1 MVEHGT
7 DFHGSEGMCVISSL
21 RFSCFVCWN
30 SSTLHFA
37 IFPLRTCRSDT
48 QTVKPEDK
56 ELKYKELFKMHIVRE
71 NVLC

>member
-1 MVEHGT
+1 MVEHGA
-7 DFHGSEGMCVISSL
+7 DCRGSEGIFVIASL

-37 IFPLRTCRSDT
+37 IFPLRTSKLDT

-56 ELKYKELFKMHIVRE
+56 ELKYKELCKLHIIRE
-71 NVLC
+71 NVSC